1 MSWCSKQAKQVTRDR
16 LYIDAMENVFK
27 NSSKVMIDVEGGNNM
42 MYLPLDKL
50 GQTSTTVNGAT
61 DVQNLRRELEQLRRE
76 FSASR
81 TTGNRGRT
89 N

>member
-1 MSWCSKQAKQVTRDR
+1 
-16 LYIDAMENVFK
+16 
-27 NSSKVMIDVEGGNNM
+27 

-50 GQTSTTVNGAT
+50 GQTSTTANGAT

-76 FSASR
+76 LNASR
-81 TTGNRGRT
+81 ATGNRGRT